1 MATTKELMDSMNVL
15 QQQYE
20 QALKDLRDT
29 TKRCEEAM
37 KDNERLQSALNK
49 LGGAFSET
57 DAKADYLRER
67 IADIQSVGLCRIVIK
82 MPYVYCY
89 FSDGT
94 RLVERMAEPVIENTI
109 SAAVYKNI
117 LKKLCGIDAIME
129 LSASLSEF
137 VEDASHGA
145 TVSVPFKKGIAEY
158 SNKSERRRLFEAMGY
173 IRYKDKEANGI

>member
-1 MATTKELMDSMNVL
+1 MATTQELVESMNSL
-15 QQQYE
+15 QTRYE
-20 QALKDLRDT
+20 QALKDLRDAQ
-29 TKRCEEAM
+29 KKCEEAM
-37 KDNERLQSALNK
+37 KDNEKLQSALKK

-67 IADIQSVGLCRIVIK
+67 INDIQSVGLCRIVIK

-94 RLVERMAEPVIENTI
+94 RLVERMAEPVMENTI
-109 SAAVYKNI
+109 PAAVYKNI
-117 LKKLCGIDAIME
+117 LKKLCGVDAIME

-137 VEDASHGA
+137 IEDASRGA
-145 TVSVPFKKGIAEY
+145 TVNVPFEKGIAEY

-173 IRYKDKEANGI
+173 IRNKDKEANGL